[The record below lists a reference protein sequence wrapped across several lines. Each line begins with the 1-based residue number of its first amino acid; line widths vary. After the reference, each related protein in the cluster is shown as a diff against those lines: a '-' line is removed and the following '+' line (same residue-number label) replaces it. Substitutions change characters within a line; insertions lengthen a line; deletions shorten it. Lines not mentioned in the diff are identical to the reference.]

1 MVKNCKERDKKRNA
15 GRQSPLEKTKNRSTS
30 PPPSALLFACFLRIR
45 GLRVMALNIY
55 LLNHLYHYVIA
66 KI

>member
-1 MVKNCKERDKKRNA
+1 MVKKCKERDKKRNA
-15 GRQSPLEKTKNRSTS
+15 GRRSPLEKTKNRSTS
-30 PPPSALLFACFLRIR
+30 PPPSAL
-45 GLRVMALNIY
+45 NIY